1 MSSVCRPD
9 RVADR
14 NGDGDG
20 DGDVVGDEDGVGALP
35 KSCSWAQRKR
45 ERDLRER
52 REGIGVN
59 MLLAGHAGEQESKRL
74 GLQLAANNQNL
85 LPISLCLD

>member
-14 NGDGDG
+14 NGDG

-52 REGIGVN
+52 PEGIGVN

>member
-1 MSSVCRPD
+1 MALVPCQK
-9 RVADR
+9 VAA
-14 NGDGDG
+14 GH
-20 DGDVVGDEDGVGALP
+20 
-35 KSCSWAQRKR
+35 
-45 ERDLRER
+45 RER

-59 MLLAGHAGEQESKRL
+59 MLLAGHTGEQESKRL

>member
-14 NGDGDG
+14 DRDRDG

-45 ERDLRER
+45 ERER
-52 REGIGVN
+52 RKGIGVN